1 MEKKALL
8 VWDRR
13 GGQLLR
19 SIPLA
24 DVESLLVVPDEV
36 SRFGVRHLLHN
47 FVMCR
52 ACSVSGVAVVLSW
65 RLERRDDRSTGRPGG
80 AAAAGYGT

>member
-1 MEKKALL
+1 MDFIFQESSEKQDETREAPETLEEGNGGNRSKAKKNKAWSWRYINVEKKALL

-24 DVESLLVVPDEV
+24 DVESLLVVPDQV
-36 SRFGVRHLLHN
+36 SSFG
-47 FVMCR
+47 
-52 ACSVSGVAVVLSW
+52 G
-65 RLERRDDRSTGRPGG
+65 
-80 AAAAGYGT
+80 